1 MGFAIR
7 VELHTTTQ
15 TTQTLIVWLS
25 YTGSLGYF
33 FNSFLKNLYFRS
45 IELLELIMRVK
56 FAIIFF
62 ALWCFGFTPKS
73 IANELDN
80 AAACSG
86 VVLGNAS
93 IDYSL
98 GDEAS
103 FNEGVTLAITAYL
116 SEVLQSPAEKE
127 NIAIA
132 DQILATN
139 TDKIINAANTE
150 TFDANVYEE
159 VVKCYRRVATLLLK
173 NRKIIETNRD
183 KINLLITQRIKLL
196 KRILSAG

>member
-1 MGFAIR
+1 
-7 VELHTTTQ
+7 
-15 TTQTLIVWLS
+15 
-25 YTGSLGYF
+25 
-33 FNSFLKNLYFRS
+33 
-45 IELLELIMRVK
+45 MRVSVV
-56 FAIIFF
+56 AIFF
-62 ALWCFGFTPKS
+62 AVWFLGFSPKS
-73 IANELDN
+73 KANELDN

-103 FNEGVTLAITAYL
+103 FNDGVTLAITAYL
-116 SEVLQSPAEKE
+116 SEVLESSSAEE
-127 NIAIA
+127 DIAIA

-159 VVKCYRRVATLLLK
+159 VVKCYRKVASLLLK
-173 NRKIIETNRD
+173 NRKTIEQNSD
-183 KINLLITQRIKLL
+183 KIDKVITQRIKLL
-196 KRILSAG
+196 RRILSAG

>member
-1 MGFAIR
+1 M
-7 VELHTTTQ
+7 
-15 TTQTLIVWLS
+15 
-25 YTGSLGYF
+25 
-33 FNSFLKNLYFRS
+33 K
-45 IELLELIMRVK
+45 VK
-56 FAIIFF
+56 FLAIFF
-62 ALWCFGFTPKS
+62 AVCFLGFTPKS
-73 IANELDN
+73 KANELDN

-103 FNEGVTLAITAYL
+103 FNEGVSLAITAYL
-116 SEVLQSPAEKE
+116 SEVLQSSAATED
-127 NIAIA
+127 IAIA

-159 VVKCYRRVATLLLK
+159 VVKCYRRVASLLLK
-173 NRKIIETNRD
+173 NWKIIEQNSD
-183 KINLLITQRIKLL
+183 KIDLLITQRIKLL

>member
-1 MGFAIR
+1 M
-7 VELHTTTQ
+7 
-15 TTQTLIVWLS
+15 
-25 YTGSLGYF
+25 
-33 FNSFLKNLYFRS
+33 K
-45 IELLELIMRVK
+45 VK
-56 FAIIFF
+56 FVIIFV
-62 ALWCFGFTPKS
+62 ALWCLGFTS
-73 IANELDN
+73 QSRANDLDN

-116 SEVLQSPAEKE
+116 SEILQNPAEKE
-127 NIAIA
+127 DIAIA

-150 TFDANVYEE
+150 TFDATVYEE
-159 VVKCYRRVATLLLK
+159 VAKCYRRVASLLLK
-173 NRKIIETNRD
+173 NQKIIEKNRD
-183 KINLLITQRIKLL
+183 KIDLLITQRIKLL

>member
-1 MGFAIR
+1 M
-7 VELHTTTQ
+7 
-15 TTQTLIVWLS
+15 
-25 YTGSLGYF
+25 
-33 FNSFLKNLYFRS
+33 N
-45 IELLELIMRVK
+45 VK
-56 FAIIFF
+56 FIIIFF
-62 ALWCFGFTPKS
+62 AFYCLGFTSESK
-73 IANELDN
+73 ANELDN

-98 GDEAS
+98 GDEAG
-103 FNEGVTLAITAYL
+103 FNEGVRLAITAYL
-116 SEVLQSPAEKE
+116 SEVLESSAAKE
-127 NIAIA
+127 DIAIA

-159 VVKCYRRVATLLLK
+159 VVKCYRRVASLLLK
-173 NRKIIETNRD
+173 NWKTIEQNSRKID
-183 KINLLITQRIKLL
+183 LLIAQRVKLL

>member
-1 MGFAIR
+1 
-7 VELHTTTQ
+7 
-15 TTQTLIVWLS
+15 
-25 YTGSLGYF
+25 
-33 FNSFLKNLYFRS
+33 
-45 IELLELIMRVK
+45 MRVK
-56 FAIIFF
+56 FVAIFF
-62 ALWCFGFTPKS
+62 AVCFLGFAPQLK
-73 IANELDN
+73 ANELDN

-103 FNEGVTLAITAYL
+103 FNEGVSLAITAYL
-116 SEVLQSPAEKE
+116 SEVLQSSAAKE
-127 NIAIA
+127 DIAIA

-150 TFDANVYEE
+150 TFDSNVYEE
-159 VVKCYRRVATLLLK
+159 VVHCYRRIASLLLK
-173 NRKIIETNRD
+173 NQKIIEQNSD
-183 KINLLITQRIKLL
+183 KIGLLITQRIELL

>member
-1 MGFAIR
+1 
-7 VELHTTTQ
+7 
-15 TTQTLIVWLS
+15 
-25 YTGSLGYF
+25 
-33 FNSFLKNLYFRS
+33 
-45 IELLELIMRVK
+45 MRVK
-56 FAIIFF
+56 FVAIFF
-62 ALWCFGFTPKS
+62 AICLLGFAQKS
-73 IANELDN
+73 KANELDN

-103 FNEGVTLAITAYL
+103 FNEGVSLAVTAYL
-116 SEVLQSPAEKE
+116 SEVLGSSSAKE
-127 NIAIA
+127 DIAIA

-159 VVKCYRRVATLLLK
+159 IVKCYRRIASLLLK
-173 NRKIIETNRD
+173 NRQIIEQNSD
-183 KINLLITQRIKLL
+183 KINILITQRIKLL